1 MISLTSPVETWAHR
15 LPAGPKLAA
24 LSVATVALF
33 ALDDPLNLALAL
45 AGAAA
50 LTASGGMRF
59 ARAALRALR
68 ILVPFLALIAI
79 WHALTGQIA
88 EGLAVSLRLLTAL
101 ALANFVTMTTRITDM
116 VAIIAWLLSPL
127 RRFGLS
133 TRQFEIAVAL
143 VIRFTPAI
151 ARKGTLLSE
160 AWRARSRR
168 RASWRIVMPLA
179 ALALDD
185 ADHVADALRA
195 RGGLMA
201 PGTSPTTPPS

>member
-15 LPAGPKLAA
+15 LPAGVKLAA
-24 LSVATVALF
+24 LSAATILLF
-33 ALDDPLNLALAL
+33 ALDDPRLLAMAL

-50 LTASGGMRF
+50 LTLSGGLRF
-59 ARAALRALR
+59 SRAAVRALR
-68 ILVPFLALIAI
+68 VLVPFLLLIAV
-79 WHALTGQIA
+79 WHGVTGQLA
-88 EGLAVSLRLLTAL
+88 TGLAVSLRLLAAL

-116 VAIIAWLLSPL
+116 VAVIAWLLAPL

-133 TRQFEIAVAL
+133 TRHFELAVAL

-168 RASWRIVMPLA
+168 RASWRIVLPLA

-185 ADHVADALRA
+185 ADHVAEALRA
-195 RGGLMA
+195 RGGLIPPGA
-201 PGTSPTTPPS
+201 PHPNPAP